1 MRCIGMMQRFTG
13 TFFRRLTY
21 GRQCT
26 LYKCTVAS
34 SSVFWRSTADHPH
47 SVDHCVSFDIKSPFA
62 NVTLKDVIDNIMRT
76 VFPRNTPCL
85 THARK
90 AYFYTARKFVN
101 NTKEWHGFA
110 LGTLICRVVC
120 IDDFITSDDVSEE
133 SFVINY
139 GAMQQEKRI
148 DKLEVYPRIP
158 FVSRLSSKFQQRI
171 HEWGVF
177 RNRRPT
183 GNNGVLYHESR
194 WTLLC
199 RCLSGIRTQNKT
211 TTSQAQQQY
220 TTEAG
225 GCVR

>member
-1 MRCIGMMQRFTG
+1 MYRNDAAIYRF
-13 TFFRRLTY
+13 FLPSFNLWPPVY
-21 GRQCT
+21 IVQV
-26 LYKCTVAS
+26 YSAS

-90 AYFYTARKFVN
+90 AYFYTARKLVN

-139 GAMQQEKRI
+139 AAMQQKKRI
-148 DKLEVYPRIP
+148 NKLEVYLRIP
-158 FVSRLSSKFQQRI
+158 YVGSLSSKFQQCI

-177 RNRRPT
+177 RNRTPT
-183 GNNGVLYHESR
+183 GNNGVLYHESFY
-194 WTLLC
+194 TGSLA
-199 RCLSGIRTQNKT
+199 GFETKT

-220 TTEAG
+220 TTAAG